1 MINARPVL
9 PEFEYIQPKTAEE
22 AVRFL
27 KDHPDYSRPFLGGT
41 DCFIAVR
48 NRKISPNYLVDL
60 KHLNGFNALS
70 FNKKQ
75 GLTIGAAVNLNRL
88 IASPLVQVHYPLI
101 AAAARE
107 VGSYQ
112 LRTRATLAGNLCNAS
127 PCGDT
132 IAPCL
137 VYKASVNIL
146 GSVGQRKVTLVDFF
160 TGPSETVLEV
170 GEIVQS
176 VDLPLPPLGAEGTYL
191 SIGRN
196 ALGDLAIASVT
207 VLGFAERSTAS
218 GYRFCIALSAVAPTV
233 IFVEQAQQLMAEG
246 PIDERTLKKAAEI
259 ASGSC
264 KPIDDIRASARYRR
278 EMVRTLTHRALQEVW
293 AALQKKNS
301 NGD

>member
-22 AVRFL
+22 AIRFL
-27 KDHPDYSRPFLGGT
+27 KNNPGHSCPFMGGT
-41 DCFIAVR
+41 DCFITMR
-48 NRKISPNYLVDL
+48 DRRISPNYLVDL
-60 KHLNGFNALS
+60 KHLNGFNVLS
-70 FNKKQ
+70 FDKKQ

-88 IASPLVQVHYPLI
+88 IASPLVQLHYPLI
-101 AAAARE
+101 AAASRE

-112 LRTRATLAGNLCNAS
+112 LRTRATLVGNLCNAS

-146 GSVGQRKVTLVDFF
+146 GSAGQRKLMLADFF
-160 TGPSETVLEV
+160 TGPGETVLKV

-176 VDLPLPPLGAEGTYL
+176 VDLPLPPAGAEGTYL

-207 VLGFAERSTAS
+207 VLGFADRSTSS
-218 GYRFCIALSAVAPTV
+218 GYRFHIVLTAVAPTV
-233 IFVEQAQQLMAEG
+233 IFVEQAQQLMAER
-246 PIDERTLKKAAEI
+246 PINEQVLEKAAEI

-278 EMVRTLTHRALQEVW
+278 EMVRTLTHRALQEVC
-293 AALQKKNS
+293 AALQEKNLMEI
-301 NGD
+301 